1 MERTR
6 VAWRG
11 PLELLE
17 VSHAAV
23 PMTPARWWN
32 LALLVQY
39 LVLAVLYAAQ
49 REWAKTL
56 YWIGAAILS
65 LGILLA

>member
-6 VAWRG
+6 VARRG
-11 PLELLE
+11 PREFLD
-17 VSHAAV
+17 VSHVAV

-39 LVLAVLYAAQ
+39 LVLAVLYAVQ

-65 LGILLA
+65 LGVMLA